1 MHSIFQMHIITIIKV
16 GISAELC
23 VCKHY
28 SANNV
33 VQLIQ
38 CIVCKKR
45 KKQRTIAV
53 ICVMQKK

>member
-1 MHSIFQMHIITIIKV
+1 MHSIFQMHIIAIIKV

-38 CIVCKKR
+38 CIVYNKW

-53 ICVMQKK
+53 MCEMQ

>member
-1 MHSIFQMHIITIIKV
+1 MHSIFQMHIIAIIKV

-33 VQLIQ
+33 VRLIQ
-38 CIVCKKR
+38 CIVYNKW

-53 ICVMQKK
+53 MCEMQ